1 MRAGSLDGSKNRG
14 QIFPFSRQDSKRIVS
29 NNLED
34 RKIEGSRNDGT
45 VPGRYVIQLVKT
57 TCKYLYI
64 CLAASHRQIW
74 RYYIR
79 LKPAMNVTATTV
91 KQKPCVTVFSTC
103 WISLACGTF
112 AGIEQ
117 FVSRERFITVLR
129 DKPRYDRH
137 LLTSVLG
144 FPFILISPATFLYQG
159 LKTPSFVVRVSCQH
173 FCAEISLDCE

>member
-74 RYYIR
+74 RYCIQ
-79 LKPAMNVTATTV
+79 LKPAMNNVTDYLRRR
-91 KQKPCVTVFSTC
+91 
-103 WISLACGTF
+103 WNRSLALLYEYSSTF

-144 FPFILISPATFLYQG
+144 FPCVLISPATFLYQG
-159 LKTPSFVVRVSCQH
+159 LKTPTFVVRVWCQH
-173 FCAEISLDCE
+173 FCEEIS